1 MCPIVARVSL
11 NPALEDVRFCPRCA
25 AEAQVDF
32 PRSLRCPACGFRAF
46 YNPKPVAAVIP
57 RDEGGRVWLLRRGFD
72 PGLGRWTFP
81 GGFVDLGESVE
92 EAARREVREELAI
105 EVELGPL
112 LGVYSSSEDRIVL
125 VVFLGTALAA
135 PQTTPEAT
143 EVRAFAGRRG
153 AVGRARILVDRTR
166 TAGRARRA
174 CDRMGAVSDDFRVT
188 VDLLDEGPVADFVDR
203 VRAVDVESSVRERLG
218 DRVVVSHDADN
229 IFFYA
234 DTEEAAREVERLV
247 EPLLAE
253 HGLDKAHV
261 KVTRWHPAEE
271 EWRPAEEPLP
281 EDPAALA
288 RERERF
294 EAREVAE
301 AQERGWTDFEV
312 RAELPSHR
320 DTVAFA
326 RRLEQEGLPVVR
338 RWKFLIVGAATQ
350 SEAEALAARLRDE
363 APDGTRVMAEGSGAL
378 AWRAG
383 DGGGLAFLGGLGN

>member
-1 MCPIVARVSL
+1 
-11 NPALEDVRFCPRCA
+11 
-25 AEAQVDF
+25 
-32 PRSLRCPACGFRAF
+32 
-46 YNPKPVAAVIP
+46 
-57 RDEGGRVWLLRRGFD
+57 
-72 PGLGRWTFP
+72 
-81 GGFVDLGESVE
+81 
-92 EAARREVREELAI
+92 
-105 EVELGPL
+105 
-112 LGVYSSSEDRIVL
+112 
-125 VVFLGTALAA
+125 
-135 PQTTPEAT
+135 
-143 EVRAFAGRRG
+143 
-153 AVGRARILVDRTR
+153 
-166 TAGRARRA
+166 
-174 CDRMGAVSDDFRVT
+174 MGAVTDDFRVT